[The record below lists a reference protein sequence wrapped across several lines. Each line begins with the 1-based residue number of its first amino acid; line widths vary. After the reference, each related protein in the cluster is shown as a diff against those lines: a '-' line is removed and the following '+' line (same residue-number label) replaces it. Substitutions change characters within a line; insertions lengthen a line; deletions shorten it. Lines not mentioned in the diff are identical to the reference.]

1 MIRSPSPSPTVQPV
15 CHEIQLI
22 LGRSYRTLKLTKE
35 TLTTEQSLETLF
47 NPRYIVINILKIENS
62 HGNSFAPSESHLKNF
77 HSIDLQHLEFLFI
90 FFYFCQF

>member
-47 NPRYIVINILKIENS
+47 NPRYIVINILKTENS
-62 HGNSFAPSESHLKNF
+62 HGNSFAPSES
-77 HSIDLQHLEFLFI
+77 FLPSEKHETFI
-90 FFYFCQF
+90 PLTSST